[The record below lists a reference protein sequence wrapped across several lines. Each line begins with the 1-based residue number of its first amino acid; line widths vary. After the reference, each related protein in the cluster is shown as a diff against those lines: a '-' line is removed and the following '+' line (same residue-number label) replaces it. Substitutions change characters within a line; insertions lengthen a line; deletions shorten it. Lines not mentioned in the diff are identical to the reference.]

1 MERSDFDDL
10 DRALS
15 TNADLVAEC
24 VRQLDAAVG
33 QEAVAAVYRSLV
45 RKYGEQAA
53 AVAVEFYRAQRDAA
67 VPEEEYEAQVY
78 APENSALLEWD
89 VRDAYSRSRD
99 ESSIARILAGRAQ
112 QRVMAYAD
120 ETFAANAYRD
130 PARPY
135 FAIVPHP
142 GACGWCVMLGS
153 NGFMFSTAATA
164 NAARH
169 AHCKCTPC
177 VEFGD
182 DPHLDGY
189 NPKAMQDSY
198 RSCRETVEDDARRK
212 WAGMSGEERAK
223 YTRADRNGNRRV
235 SYDAYLRNRIAN
247 EMSAR
252 DRDWLQGSSAY
263 SRSYGII
270 AGAEPSAEEKST
282 AGRLLDAGIVP
293 TFRPTRDIEMLR
305 TSDVYISRGTSQ
317 EEWDFKSPKGNGR
330 QTLYHQFEEAAGQAH
345 KIVIDLAR
353 TVSGGIYDDGDFAL
367 GMVERFIRYHYTVER
382 GVNSGDSWLFD
393 EALLILKDGAIKRI
407 TR

>member
-33 QEAVAAVYRSLV
+33 REAVAGVYRSLV
-45 RKYGEQAA
+45 QKYGEQAA

-67 VPEEEYEAQVY
+67 APEGEYEAQVY
-78 APENSALLEWD
+78 APENRALLEWD
-89 VRDAYSRSRD
+89 VRDAYLRSRD
-99 ESSIARILAGRAQ
+99 ESSVARILAGRAQ

-153 NGFMFSTAATA
+153 NGFMYSTAATA

-177 VEFGD
+177 VEFGS

-189 NPKAMQDSY
+189 DPKAMQDSY

-212 WAGMSGEERAK
+212 WAGMSEEERAK
-223 YTRADRNGNRRV
+223 HTRAGRNGNRRV

-247 EMSAR
+247 EMNAR
-252 DRDWLQGSSAY
+252 DRGWLQTGHAPTPTFESEKLEIAVKKQRPHEFTSAVRLCSHGVRADFKVDEVQY
-263 SRSYGII
+263 TDRDTGIVLLNGK
-270 AGAEPSAEEKST
+270 ADLSGGYELKTLST
-282 AGRLLDAGIVP
+282 ASTYSTVDGYLHQVSKKKSDAVAVVFDN
-293 TFRPTRDIEMLR
+293 TDNDSL
-305 TSDVYISRGTSQ
+305 SD
-317 EEWDFKSPKGNGR
+317 EE
-330 QTLYHQFEEAAGQAH
+330 LAA
-345 KIVIDLAR
+345 
-353 TVSGGIYDDGDFAL
+353 
-367 GMVERFIRYHYTVER
+367 
-382 GVNSGDSWLFD
+382 
-393 EALLILKDGAIKRI
+393 LILRSRRFRRGRVYLLGESGYTQIR
-407 TR
+407 